1 MNQDHPNPPV
11 TQPHPFGAAPQ
22 APAPVA
28 QAPTTDKVVAVRFG
42 NNEDFA
48 MELQQIRQQIVS
60 GLDRLMD
67 TAMAYSQQA
76 ASSTAVKTTPSV
88 DQVVPESST
97 ATNDETAGWAS
108 ATTVVAP
115 EVVAPT
121 ETAPEAVA
129 TTVTAPEAVAQP
141 TLFPQSPDDEEVV
154 VPQPVAPD
162 PRQGMPTVN
171 PEHAAGSPFSAVAS
185 DEQPQPSDSED
196 RKFPSLRELLKMN
209 GAEDSTSASS
219 SDSARVLAPEK
230 AVTPSGTTRKSL
242 VPQPRTVAASQQ
254 EEPAPAHFVPGAI
267 LKQAATQH
275 QAPVP
280 QSSQDQPTPFQAEVV
295 TPHQNPPSSPFST
308 VQAEPVAEPIAEP
321 IAEAAPAV
329 APAVAPAAPEA
340 PALEPFAAFPPVPQ
354 NNAPNWGEQRNAS

>member
-1 MNQDHPNPPV
+1 MNQDHPNQPV

-67 TAMAYSQQA
+67 TAIAYSQQA

-88 DQVVPESST
+88 DQVVPESPT

-108 ATTVVAP
+108 ATTVA
-115 EVVAPT
+115 
-121 ETAPEAVA
+121 APEAVA

-154 VPQPVAPD
+154 VPQPVALD
-162 PRQGMPTVN
+162 PRQGMPAVN

-185 DEQPQPSDSED
+185 DEQPQPSDSEE

-275 QAPVP
+275 QAPAP

-308 VQAEPVAEPIAEP
+308 VQAEPVAEPIAE
-321 IAEAAPAV
+321 AAPA
-329 APAVAPAAPEA
+329 PAPAAPEA